1 MAHAEV
7 LGDALYLLIDTRHNG
22 NEIFLIMDR
31 CLPHSKKVDI

>member
-7 LGDALYLLIDTRHNG
+7 LGDALYLLIDTRHDG